1 MAAGILRAVASDRTD
16 GASTA
21 ARRIAVAAAVNEPDV
36 LDQCLAASPDIASGN
51 LPLRTY
57 QGYRSASVAYNRA
70 LEETDAEILI
80 LAHQDVYLPAGT
92 LARLDAELRRLDE
105 LAPDWAVAGAAG
117 ADAEKVFYG
126 AVWSSGIGGL
136 VAGNG
141 GLPARVETLDEMIL
155 IVRVDAGLR
164 FDDNLPGFHLYG
176 TDIIQIAASQGRS
189 AWVVDLPA
197 VHHSRPVRNL
207 NGSYRQAWHY
217 MRRKWRDR
225 LPIRNL
231 VCDLTAS
238 PWTLWEK
245 SLRIRIK
252 HRGRSHRDQ
261 PSSDPA
267 AIARRMGFEA

>member
-1 MAAGILRAVASDRTD
+1 
-16 GASTA
+16 
-21 ARRIAVAAAVNEPDV
+21 
-36 LDQCLAASPDIASGN
+36 
-51 LPLRTY
+51 
-57 QGYRSASVAYNRA
+57 
-70 LEETDAEILI
+70 
-80 LAHQDVYLPAGT
+80 
-92 LARLDAELRRLDE
+92 
-105 LAPDWAVAGAAG
+105 
-117 ADAEKVFYG
+117 
-126 AVWSSGIGGL
+126 
-136 VAGNG
+136 
-141 GLPARVETLDEMIL
+141 
-155 IVRVDAGLR
+155 
-164 FDDNLPGFHLYG
+164 
-176 TDIIQIAASQGRS
+176 
-189 AWVVDLPA
+189 VDLPA